1 MLCTESQPT
10 LTTVTC
16 TAAGAIWTSEMP
28 VKLAEHLPNVNQ
40 TTRDQL
46 FGSITD
52 VMALPFGDPTREGV
66 IAGTS
71 WSPSRCGSGLS
82 LTCGS

>member
-1 MLCTESQPT
+1 
-10 LTTVTC
+10 
-16 TAAGAIWTSEMP
+16 MP
-28 VKLAEHLPNVNQ
+28 VKLAAHLPGVDQ
-40 TTRDQL
+40 ATRDAL

-71 WSPSRCGSGLS
+71 QPHPPRRCVSERKLI
-82 LTCGS
+82 

>member
-1 MLCTESQPT
+1 
-10 LTTVTC
+10 
-16 TAAGAIWTSEMP
+16 MP

-40 TTRDQL
+40 TTRDEL

-71 WSPSRCGSGLS
+71 SPLPSLS
-82 LTCGS
+82 LCVVSSGDGR

>member
-1 MLCTESQPT
+1 
-10 LTTVTC
+10 
-16 TAAGAIWTSEMP
+16 MP

-40 TTRDQL
+40 TTRDEL

-66 IAGTS
+66 IAGA
-71 WSPSRCGSGLS
+71 SPPIPCSPGSVA
-82 LTCGS
+82 CQD